1 MNRVEKKIIE
11 TKWISFLLI
20 KSKVWSIPGF
30 AGIPIYDVVHFIV
43 GQINTI
49 GLRDRASSIAF
60 NFIMAIPAS
69 AIFLF
74 TLLPY
79 FPASERIFN
88 ELNRL
93 ISEAMPN
100 PESRELIVSNL
111 NELLNIP
118 KTGLLSIGFVV
129 AVYYS
134 SNAMAG
140 IIRAFDKSLPE
151 KRKGNFFIYRWR
163 AIRLT
168 MVLLLLLVGT
178 IILTIGQGELFKKL
192 LLSFE
197 IRRAT
202 TIFWLGIIRFLLTIS
217 LFLFSIAFI
226 YKYAPSVHKRWNLIS
241 PGAILA
247 TVLIMIATW
256 LFSIWAQNFAA
267 YNKVYGSVG
276 ALLLIM
282 LLMFYNALMLLIGYE
297 LNVSIH
303 YLKWQAEKRKKN

>member
-1 MNRVEKKIIE
+1 MQKIVEA
-11 TKWISFLLI
+11 KWIKFLLK
-20 KSKVWSIPGF
+20 KSKAWSIPGF
-30 AGIPIYDVVHFIV
+30 AGLPIYDVVHFIV
-43 GQINTI
+43 GQINTV

-79 FPASERIFN
+79 FPFSERIFN

-100 PESRELIVSNL
+100 PESRELIVTNL

-118 KTGLLSIGFVV
+118 KNGLLSLGFIL
-129 AVYYS
+129 ALYYS

-197 IRRAT
+197 IRRTT
-202 TIFWLGIIRFLLTIS
+202 TIFWLGVIRFLLTVS
-217 LFLFSIAFI
+217 LFLFSIALI
-226 YKYAPSVHKRWNLIS
+226 YKYAPSVHKRWKLIS

-247 TVLIMIATW
+247 TVLIMLATW
-256 LFSIWAQNFAA
+256 LFSIWAQSFAT

-276 ALLLIM
+276 ALLLVM

-303 YLKWQAEKRKKN
+303 HLKWQADKRKKHSK

>member
-1 MNRVEKKIIE
+1 MNRLEKKIVE
-11 TKWISFLLI
+11 MNWVKYLVL

-30 AGIPIYDVVHFIV
+30 AGLPIYDVIQFIIS
-43 GQINTI
+43 QINTV
-49 GLRDRASSIAF
+49 GLRDRAAAIAF
-60 NFIMAIPAS
+60 NFIMAIPAT

-88 ELNRL
+88 ELNRF

-100 PESRELIVSNL
+100 PESRELIISNL
-111 NELLNIP
+111 NDLFNTP
-118 KTGLLSIGFVV
+118 KTGLLSIGFIL
-129 AVYYS
+129 AIYYS

-140 IIRAFDKSLPE
+140 IIRAFDKSLQQ
-151 KRKGNFFIYRWR
+151 KRAGNFFTYRWR

-168 MVLLLLLVGT
+168 MVLILMLVGT
-178 IILTIGQGELFKKL
+178 IILTIGQGELFKKIL
-192 LLSFE
+192 QQLD
-197 IRRAT
+197 IRRST
-202 TIFWLGIIRFLLTIS
+202 TIFWLSVIRFLLTVS

-226 YKYAPSVHKRWNLIS
+226 YKYAPSVHKRWRLIS

-247 TVLIMIATW
+247 TLLIMLATW
-256 LFSIWAQNFAA
+256 LFSVWAQSFAT

-276 ALLLIM
+276 ALLLVM

-303 YLKWQAEKRKKN
+303 HLKAQADRRKIE

>member
-1 MNRVEKKIIE
+1 M
-11 TKWISFLLI
+11 LI